1 MPPANPSQ
9 DPNPE
14 RRNLIRRRSGRK
26 WAAALRYDPE
36 TDRAPRL
43 TAKGAG
49 ALAEK
54 ILAIAREHGIYVHED
69 PDLVG
74 ALSLLEVNA
83 EIPEEL
89 YRAVAEILAFLYR
102 INAEQGRL

>member
-54 ILAIAREHGIYVHED
+54 ILA
-69 PDLVG
+69 
-74 ALSLLEVNA
+74 
-83 EIPEEL
+83 
-89 YRAVAEILAFLYR
+89 
-102 INAEQGRL
+102 